1 MRLATTYFILLLT
14 SFICL
19 SPGTASAAGLSL
31 ELNKIERGTESCIAT
46 IQIANRLGQSL
57 DRFRLDL
64 VLFDSK
70 GVIFERLLIDLAPLP
85 HDRTTIAS
93 FPLLAAKCS
102 DVSRILVKDVPAC
115 RAEGGGD
122 MDCFS
127 SLRVKTRARIKIG
140 K

>member
-1 MRLATTYFILLLT
+1 MRLATTCFVLLLT
-14 SFICL
+14 SFMRL
-19 SPGTASAAGLSL
+19 SPGTASATGLSL
-31 ELNKIERGTESCIAT
+31 ELNKIESGTESCTAT
-46 IQIANRLGQSL
+46 VLIANRLGQSL

-102 DVSRILVKDVPAC
+102 DVSRILVKDVPTC
-115 RAEGGGD
+115 RAEGGDD
-122 MDCFS
+122 MDCLS
-127 SLRVKTRARIKIG
+127 SLKVKTRATIQIG

>member
-1 MRLATTYFILLLT
+1 MRLTTTYFVIFLT
-14 SFICL
+14 SFMWL
-19 SPGTASAAGLSL
+19 SPGTVSAAGRSL
-31 ELNKIERGTESCIAT
+31 ALNKVENVTESCTAPGL
-46 IQIANRLGQSL
+46 IANQLGQSL

-93 FPLLAAKCS
+93 FPLLAVKCS

-127 SLRVKTRARIKIG
+127 SLRVKTRARIQIG

>member
-1 MRLATTYFILLLT
+1 MRLATTCFVLLLT
-14 SFICL
+14 SFMWL

-31 ELNKIERGTESCIAT
+31 ELNKIESGTESCTAT
-46 IQIANRLGQSL
+46 VLIANRLGQSL

-93 FPLLAAKCS
+93 SPLLAARCS
-102 DVSRILVKDVPAC
+102 DISRILVKDVPAC
-115 RAEGGGD
+115 RAEGGRD

-127 SLRVKTRARIKIG
+127 SLRVKTRARIQIG

>member
-1 MRLATTYFILLLT
+1 MRLATTYFVLFLT
-14 SFICL
+14 SFMWL
-19 SPGTASAAGLSL
+19 SPGTASSAGLSL
-31 ELNKIERGTESCIAT
+31 ELNKIENGTESCTAT
-46 IQIANRLGQSL
+46 VLIANRLGQSL

-93 FPLLAAKCS
+93 FPLLATKCS

-115 RAEGGGD
+115 RAEGGED
-122 MDCFS
+122 LDCFS
-127 SLRVKTRARIKIG
+127 SLRVKTRARIQIG

>member
-1 MRLATTYFILLLT
+1 MESSWISFWDNPDIYRQIRSDFKYKFARL
-14 SFICL
+14 
-19 SPGTASAAGLSL
+19 
-31 ELNKIERGTESCIAT
+31 
-46 IQIANRLGQSL
+46 
-57 DRFRLDL
+57 
-64 VLFDSK
+64 
-70 GVIFERLLIDLAPLP
+70 IFERLLIDLAPLP

-127 SLRVKTRARIKIG
+127 SLRVKTRARIQIG

>member
-1 MRLATTYFILLLT
+1 MRHTTTYFVFLLT
-14 SFICL
+14 SFMWL
-19 SPGTASAAGLSL
+19 STGTASAAGLSL
-31 ELNKIERGTESCIAT
+31 ELNKIESVTETCTAT
-46 IQIANRLGQSL
+46 VLIANRLGQSL

-102 DVSRILVKDVPAC
+102 DISRILVKDVPAC
-115 RAEGGGD
+115 RAEVGGD

-127 SLRVKTRARIKIG
+127 SLRVKTRTRIQIG

>member
-14 SFICL
+14 SFMWL

-31 ELNKIERGTESCIAT
+31 ELNKIESGTESCTAT
-46 IQIANRLGQSL
+46 VLIANRLGQSL

-115 RAEGGGD
+115 RAEGGGQL
-122 MDCFS
+122 DCLS
-127 SLRVKTRARIKIG
+127 SLKVKTRAATLIG

>member
-1 MRLATTYFILLLT
+1 MRLATTYFVLLLT
-14 SFICL
+14 FFMWL
-19 SPGTASAAGLSL
+19 SPGTVSAADLSL
-31 ELNKIERGTESCIAT
+31 ELNKIESGTESCTAT
-46 IQIANRLGQSL
+46 VLIANRLGQSL

-115 RAEGGGD
+115 RAEGGSD

-127 SLRVKTRARIKIG
+127 SLRVKTRARIQIG

>member
-1 MRLATTYFILLLT
+1 MRLTTTCFVLLLN
-14 SFICL
+14 SFMWL
-19 SPGTASAAGLSL
+19 SPGTASAVGLSL
-31 ELNKIERGTESCIAT
+31 ELNKIESGIESCTAT
-46 IQIANRLGQSL
+46 VLIANRLGQSL

-115 RAEGGGD
+115 RAEGGGV
-122 MDCFS
+122 MDCLS
-127 SLRVKTRARIKIG
+127 SLRVKTRARIQIG